1 MKLTD
6 VIKPGRIIF
15 RGRTYTPDEVRA
27 NIDDLAR
34 HLSTILPPDKPFVYL
49 SGVNHAKFIFA
60 YFAIIKAGHICVI
73 VDPKTGPIEYGE
85 YLEKVSPAAVIKINC
100 DTMEWDLV
108 GEIQTRDNG
117 AEYTDELDDVC
128 TMIFHAADDGYAKA
142 LMLTNR
148 SLWADAEA
156 GARASSSTKE
166 SLFCVLVPYH
176 TVFGLGVGILV
187 PFVTASGIRID
198 DSLRTRIPLE
208 MKPEEVTDLYT
219 TPVVLRLILKNRQ
232 KPLWFSQDVKVTSG
246 GLALPVKLSE
256 EFRLRFGIPIR
267 QGYGLSEASPVC
279 TWNRPGMEIRPE
291 SVGTAIP
298 CSTIKI
304 VGEDGS
310 LLPAGIVGNVVVT
323 GSNLFKGYYGEPVK
337 TREVLCGDGLDTRDT
352 GYLDGDGYLYL
363 TGNRRRMLNVM
374 GTKVFPAE
382 VERIVLMHSNVSA
395 IRVFGEFRE
404 ILGNAVR
411 AEVSFKQPGINA
423 IKELQIWCKKFL
435 TPHKIPL
442 SALSQ

>member
-108 GEIQTRDNG
+108 GEIKIRDNG

-148 SLWADAEA
+148 SIYADAKA
-156 GARASSSTKE
+156 HADTNQSSASS
-166 SLFCVLVPYH
+166 LVCA
-176 TVFGLGVGILV
+176 LV
-187 PFVTASGIRID
+187 PFCHLYSLTVGIVVPFLSNAGLIVLSANERGCFQAFSCHRPTHLYSVPVTFHFMLKEAK
-198 DSLRTRIPLE
+198 SLAE
-208 MKPEEVTDLYT
+208 
-219 TPVVLRLILKNRQ
+219 
-232 KPLWFSQDVKVTSG
+232 DVRGCIFNSG
-246 GLALPVKLSE
+246 GYTLPFSTFE
-256 EFRLRFGIPIR
+256 HFREMFGGVIR
-267 QGYGLSEASPVC
+267 NGYGLSEASPVC
-279 TWNRPGMEIRPE
+279 TWNHLNDAVNPQ
-291 SVGTAIP
+291 SVGTAFSCCKLRVAP
-298 CSTIKI
+298 ADCPSLPPGTE
-304 VGEDGS
+304 GEV
-310 LLPAGIVGNVVVT
+310 LVAGENV
-323 GSNLFKGYYGEPVK
+323 FKGYYKDPVASMAI
-337 TREVLCGDGLDTRDT
+337 LSDGWLHTRDIGYIDEK
-352 GYLDGDGYLYL
+352 GYLFLA
-363 TGNRRRMLNVM
+363 GNTRRMLNVT
-374 GTKVFPAE
+374 GKKVFPAE
-382 VERIVLMHSNVSA
+382 VERLIGMHKNVEKVHVYGVWNEATGHS
-395 IRVFGEFRE
+395 VK
-404 ILGNAVR
+404 
-411 AEVSFKQPGINA
+411 AEVSFKKPAEEAMG
-423 IKELQIWCKKFL
+423 ELRDWCRL
-435 TPHKIPL
+435 NLSPSKIPHFH
-442 SALSQ
+442 A